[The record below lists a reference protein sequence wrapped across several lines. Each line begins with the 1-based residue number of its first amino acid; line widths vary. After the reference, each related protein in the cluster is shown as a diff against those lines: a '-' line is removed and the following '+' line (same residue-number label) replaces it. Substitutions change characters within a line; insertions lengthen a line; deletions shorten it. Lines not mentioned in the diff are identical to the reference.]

1 MVCKLTDNTD
11 HSFNSNFLFVFSFD
25 HLSCAGLPRAPV
37 DPCSRESVLKVLKE
51 SRKRVVEDEDGSFTA
66 EQKSK
71 RRYAE
76 FTGTNYLL
84 TI

>member
-1 MVCKLTDNTD
+1 MPNICWFQCLHVNTD
-11 HSFNSNFLFVFSFD
+11 QSCIVAHSVFSLD

-51 SRKRVVEDEDGSFTA
+51 SRKREVEDEDRSYTT

-71 RRYAE
+71 RRYQTE
-76 FTGTNYLL
+76 TS
-84 TI
+84 